1 MGLTMKY
8 KYTKLLSI
16 YDKIPSIECKGLCH
30 ESCTIA
36 PAAKIEIRRA
46 KEAYAGVKLF
56 SQSDVMNKM
65 GNVLKSEIPVCKML
79 KGGRCT
85 IYRVRPAICRMYGV
99 AKGLECEFGCVPNRY
114 LSRDEVNAIF
124 EEIGAL

>member
-1 MGLTMKY
+1 MNSKY
-8 KYTKLLSI
+8 KKLLAI
-16 YDKIPSIECKGLCH
+16 YSKIPSIACKGLCH
-30 ESCTIA
+30 ETCTIA
-36 PAAKIEIRRA
+36 PSAKIEIRRA

-65 GNVLKSEIPVCKML
+65 GNVLESEIPVCKML

-99 AKGLECEFGCVPNRY
+99 AKGLECMFGCVPDRC
-114 LSRDEVNAIF
+114 LSRDEANAIF
-124 EEIGAL
+124 EEIEEL